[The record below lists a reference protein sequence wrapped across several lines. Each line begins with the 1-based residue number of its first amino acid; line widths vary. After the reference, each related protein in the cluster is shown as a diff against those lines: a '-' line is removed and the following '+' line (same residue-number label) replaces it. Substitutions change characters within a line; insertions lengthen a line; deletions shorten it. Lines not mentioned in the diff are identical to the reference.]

1 MLSKVTKNKI
11 NLMRFNIHNTVFIN
25 VACVSECC
33 RLKEIQAVLEKWLTQ
48 DLLTRLQ
55 VNNGTKK

>member
-1 MLSKVTKNKI
+1 
-11 NLMRFNIHNTVFIN
+11 MRFNTQNMVFVN
-25 VACVSECC
+25 DTCVSEFC
-33 RLKEIQAVLEKWLTQ
+33 RRKEIQPVLEKWPTQ